1 MSAAGETATHTGALL
16 ILKPDILS
24 GSCARCPAASARDT
38 VRGLLSVY
46 EPTAEDV
53 YEVDTSGQAVAWAL
67 RNIERKVRARDWY
80 VRTLSDPGRD
90 LAALRGLLTGPLLN
104 PAGEDT
110 VRTADLVL
118 GVVDALGFTV
128 VDRLRARC
136 TQRDFLGLYADN
148 THFTRLAGS
157 LRDYLVGQE
166 VDICRCAGEQELSTL
181 HIFKEMVRRVVRYPT
196 THYDAVENLLHVS
209 DPGAADWTYFL
220 NSAFGE
226 RKRAA

>member
-1 MSAAGETATHTGALL
+1 MSAGALL
-16 ILKPDILS
+16 ILKPDILAGPS
-24 GSCARCPAASARDT
+24 ARCPAALARDT

-46 EPTAEDV
+46 EPGTAHT
-53 YEVDTSGQAVAWAL
+53 YEADTSAQAVAWAL
-67 RNIERKVRARDWY
+67 SNIERKVRAREWY
-80 VRTLSDPGRD
+80 VRTLHEPGRH
-90 LAALRGLLTGPLLN
+90 LGALRDLLTGPLLD
-104 PAGEDT
+104 PPGDDT

-118 GVVDALGFTV
+118 GVAAALGFTV
-128 VDRLRARC
+128 ADSLRTRC

-166 VDICRCAGEQELSTL
+166 VEIYRYAGAQELSTL

-209 DPGAADWTYFL
+209 DPGAEDWTYFL
-220 NSAFGE
+220 NAAFGE
-226 RKRAA
+226 RQTVA

>member
-1 MSAAGETATHTGALL
+1 MNPAGEAAKSAGALL
-16 ILKPDILS
+16 ILKPDILT
-24 GSCARCPAASARDT
+24 GPCARCSPALARDT

-46 EPTAEDV
+46 EPSTGYA
-53 YEVDTSGQAVAWAL
+53 YEADTSEQAVAWAL
-67 RNIERKVRARDWY
+67 SNIERKVRARHWY
-80 VRTLSDPGRD
+80 VRTLNDPGRD
-90 LAALRGLLTGPLLN
+90 LAALRALLAGPLLD

-110 VRTADLVL
+110 VHTADLVL
-118 GVVDALGFTV
+118 GVAEALGFTV
-128 VDRLRARC
+128 ADRLRTRC

-166 VDICRCAGEQELSTL
+166 VEIYRYTGMQELSTL

-220 NSAFGE
+220 NAAFGE
-226 RKRAA
+226 RETAL

>member
-1 MSAAGETATHTGALL
+1 MNPSEEVATGAGALL
-16 ILKPDILS
+16 ILKPDILTAP
-24 GSCARCPAASARDT
+24 CARCPAALARDT
-38 VRGLLSVY
+38 VRGLLAVY
-46 EPTAEDV
+46 ESSTAYA
-53 YEVDTSGQAVAWAL
+53 YEVDTSEQAVAWAL
-67 RNIERKVRARDWY
+67 SNIERKTRARDWY
-80 VRTLSDPGRD
+80 VRTLRNPHRHLAD
-90 LAALRGLLTGPLLN
+90 LRALLAGPLLN
-104 PAGEDT
+104 PAGDDT

-118 GVVDALGFTV
+118 GVAEALGFTV
-128 VDRLRARC
+128 SDHLRTRC

-166 VDICRCAGEQELSTL
+166 VEIYRYAGEQELSTL

-220 NSAFGE
+220 NTAFGE
-226 RKRAA
+226 RGRVT